1 MTEHKTN
8 DNKARVIS
16 EATRLFLKSGLKAV
30 RMDDVAHECGIS
42 KRTLYELFE
51 DREHLIMG
59 CLDEEC
65 RAQGEEHQELMVG
78 AENVLH
84 AFWLLF
90 SHKKESCFI
99 DATIVDEL
107 RRYYPK
113 AFEHLMVNVHE
124 IMVRKIYEQLHKGV
138 SDGLIIE
145 SLDLEFF
152 SRAMTNYIYGL
163 GLIQHNTSITG
174 VVLNEQ
180 TIPSAVLIFLRGI
193 STERGRGYIDEKIL
207 KTL

>member
-1 MTEHKTN
+1 MTEHKIN
-8 DNKARVIS
+8 DNRARVIS
-16 EATRLFLKSGLKAV
+16 VATRLFLKSGLKAV

-51 DREHLIMG
+51 DREHLIMV
-59 CLDEEC
+59 CLDEQC

-84 AFWLLF
+84 VFWLLF
-90 SHKKESCFI
+90 SQKKESSFI
-99 DATIVDEL
+99 NATIVDEL

-113 AFEHLMVNVHE
+113 AFEHLMVNAHE
-124 IMVRKIYEQLHKGV
+124 IMVCKIYEQLRKGV
-138 SDGLIIE
+138 SDGLIVE

-152 SRAMTNYIYGL
+152 SRAMTNYVYGL

-193 STERGRGYIDEKIL
+193 STERGREYIDKRIL
-207 KTL
+207 KTQ